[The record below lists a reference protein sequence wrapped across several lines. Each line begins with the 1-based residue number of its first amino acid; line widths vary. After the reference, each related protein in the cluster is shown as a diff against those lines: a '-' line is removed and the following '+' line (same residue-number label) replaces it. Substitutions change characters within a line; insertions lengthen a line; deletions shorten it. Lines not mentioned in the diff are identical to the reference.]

1 MKNYLEKVLSGA
13 DLTVTEMEEAAQF
26 MFNPATPES
35 IVGGF
40 LTALKYK
47 GESVSE
53 ITGLVNVIRQ
63 RAIPMAPMITD
74 VMDNCGTG
82 GDHSQSFNI
91 STTSAFV
98 LAGAGIKVAKHGNRS
113 ISSQTGSADV
123 LESLGVELS
132 ATPEQMSELIKVNGI
147 AFLYAPHVHPDMK
160 QVMKIRRS
168 LGIPTIFNL
177 IGPLTNPVQLSTQFL
192 GIYRR
197 DLLEQMAGALHQQ
210 GRRRALV
217 INGAGYMDEA
227 SLAGENHCVLLNEGN
242 LTPFTITP
250 TEVDL
255 PLVGNEQIKGG
266 SAKENARI
274 LKSVLNGEAGPH
286 REVVLL
292 NAGLGIF
299 ANGTAKTVREGIE
312 LARESIDSGE
322 ALRRLDGLIHY
333 SKKIKQEIEK

>member
-1 MKNYLEKVLSGA
+1 MKSYLEKVLSGKH
-13 DLTVTEMEEAAQF
+13 LTIAEMEEAAQL
-26 MFNPATPES
+26 MFNPATSEAL
-35 IVGGF
+35 VGGF

-47 GESVSE
+47 GETVSE

-63 RAIPMAPMITD
+63 KALKMPMMITD

-123 LESLGVELS
+123 LEALGIELS
-132 ATPEQMSELIKVNGI
+132 TTPEQMSDLLNQNGI

-160 QVMKIRRS
+160 HVMRVRLG

-177 IGPLTNPVQLSTQFL
+177 IGPLTNPVHLSTQLL
-192 GIYRR
+192 GLYRR
-197 DLLEQMAGALHQQ
+197 DLLEQMASVLDQL
-210 GRRRALV
+210 GRKRALV

-227 SLAGENHCVLLNEGN
+227 SLAGQNHCVLLNQGEF
-242 LTPFTITP
+242 TSFTIHP
-250 TEVDL
+250 EEVGL
-255 PLVGNEQIKGG
+255 PVVDNEQIKGG
-266 SAKENARI
+266 HAKENARI
-274 LKSVLNGEAGPH
+274 LQSVLNGETGPH
-286 REVVLL
+286 RDIVLL

-299 ANGTAKTVREGIE
+299 ANGLVETVKDGVALAK
-312 LARESIDSGE
+312 ESIDSGE
-322 ALRRLDGLIHY
+322 ALKRLTGLMDD
-333 SKKIKQEIEK
+333 SKTFSQGVSK